1 MSQAFADAQ
10 PLLPEIVEQLILAR
24 TGGRVRDLR
33 VEVTDREIIL
43 LGRTSTYYSKQ
54 LATHA
59 VLDSVEGV
67 SLTNDI
73 EVR

>member
-10 PLLPEIVEQLILAR
+10 PLLPEVVEQLILAR
-24 TGGRVRDLR
+24 TGGRIRDLR

-43 LGRTSTYYSKQ
+43 LGRTSTYYNKQ

>member
-10 PLLPEIVEQLILAR
+10 PLLPEVVEQLILAR
-24 TGGRVRDLR
+24 TGGRIRDLR
-33 VEVTDREIIL
+33 VEVTNREIIL
-43 LGRTSTYYSKQ
+43 LGRTSTYYNKQ